1 MERET
6 QASEGSIWSQ
16 VESAIEAKQNQ
27 DSVINLFT
35 LVQQYLDLSNYS
47 PVRIS
52 NAELADVSSSPDK
65 KEYMLR
71 NPRDNLYL
79 KLGEGELFLW
89 NLMDGKNTIKDLSLK
104 YIDRYG
110 FIGED
115 VLFNLLDLLKKN
127 DFLQERPL
135 SMVQSLNQKLNQ
147 KKFQTNII
155 YSMKFLIHSTFTT
168 HHADPFFAWLYRT
181 LARPFFS
188 PPGWLIIFS
197 LLVVNTLFSIYFIFV
212 RHIGLM
218 VFEPTTQ
225 LHDLII
231 MIFISYGSLF
241 LHECSHGVTVKHY
254 GRKVLRAGLMLYLGQ
269 PIAYVDTTDI
279 WMKSKYPR
287 IAVSF
292 AGPCFNGILGG
303 IFFLVALFFRQSSI
317 YTHLIQGGLLNSV
330 LFFANLLPFIETD
343 GHYIIQD
350 YFEMPHLRPDSLTF
364 VGKGMWRKLIH
375 HEKWGKIDYIYF
387 IYGIIAVAGMIFIVY
402 MSIHLWFST
411 GNRIIMEFIAH
422 PDLFIRMI
430 IVLMVVAAVA
440 HLLRYGFHLK
450 WQTGGLEKLLKK
462 RLRRGY

>member
-1 MERET
+1 MEREI

-27 DSVINLFT
+27 NSVLNLFT
-35 LVQQYLDLSNYS
+35 LIQQYLDPSNYS

-71 NPRDNLYL
+71 NPNDNLYL

-104 YIDRYG
+104 YLDQYDIV
-110 FIGED
+110 GED

-135 SMVQSLNQKLNQ
+135 SIAQSLNQKLSQ
-147 KKFQTNII
+147 KKFQTRII
-155 YSMKFLIHSTFTT
+155 YSVNFLIHSTFTT
-168 HHADPFFAWLYRT
+168 QRADPFFTWLYHT

-188 PPGWLIIFS
+188 PPGWLVIFS
-197 LLVVNTLFSIYFIFV
+197 LLVVNTLFSIYFIFA

-218 VFEPTTQ
+218 VLEPTTQ

-231 MIFISYGSLF
+231 IIFISYGSLF

-279 WMKSKYPR
+279 WMRSKYPR

-303 IFFLVALFFRQSSI
+303 IFFLVALFFRQSSS

-350 YFEMPHLRPDSLTF
+350 YFEMPHLRPDSLAF

-375 HEKWGKIDYIYF
+375 HEQWEKIDYIHF
-387 IYGIIAVAGMIFIVY
+387 TYGTIAVAGMVFIIN

-411 GNRIIMEFIAH
+411 GKRFVMDFIAH
-422 PDLFIRMI
+422 PDLFIELI
-430 IVLMVVAAVA
+430 IVLVVVAVVA

-450 WQTGGLEKLLKK
+450 WQTDGLEKLLKK
-462 RLRRGY
+462 HLKRGY